1 MRMNSL
7 ITAILITRKNKIIKE
22 VLLVLAGV
30 VFLTLTAQVR
40 IYLPFTPVPI
50 TGQTFGILLIGL
62 VYGRKL
68 GMSVVGTYIA
78 AGTLG
83 LPLFTGAGSGIVF
96 FKPSGGYIIGYF
108 FAVMI
113 CGYLAEKGWT
123 KSYIKTLFVI
133 VLNCDESIPAKGY
146 NKKTNTGPTEIE
158 IISNS
163 NKSRFF
169 KICFLT
175 AFLSLTYL
183 TLKITIRGKKY
194 GTYIL

>member
-1 MRMNSL
+1 MNQN
-7 ITAILITRKNKIIKE
+7 ILVNQIVNFKGKKEKLIKE
-22 VLLVLAGV
+22 VLLVSAGV

-133 VLNCDESIPAKGY
+133 LLAEIAIYFFGLVQLSFFVKKDLFLLGLYPFIIGDIIKVL
-146 NKKTNTGPTEIE
+146 
-158 IISNS
+158 
-163 NKSRFF
+163 
-169 KICFLT
+169 L
-175 AFLSLTYL
+175 L
-183 TLKITIRGKKY
+183 TLILPGAWKVLKISKK
-194 GTYIL
+194 